1 MKKTWTI
8 FLALLFVCY
17 ACPTAQAAGYAVIT
31 EPQYNMAEAYF
42 GSVAKVSKD
51 LKWTLV
57 DAGGKP
63 VTSSGWDS
71 LGNTASDRIPAEKDG
86 KWGYIDQSG
95 KTVIAYQFSAAGAFQ
110 DDIALVYTAEE
121 RQAYI
126 DKNGKILFF
135 SPFTYSFAASGG
147 AVCGVMDDLYGFSD
161 TEGHIIITPQFEMA
175 HDFHE
180 GYAAVRAGG
189 KWGYVT
195 TDGSY
200 SIKPA
205 YENCGDFQNG
215 YAICR
220 LAGKYGIINT
230 AGKRVSPFTFD
241 YIGMPDDQGRYPA
254 KSGDIS
260 GYISFDG
267 TWLLKTNYAFCYA
280 FTDGVARVYQD
291 EKWGYI
297 DESGNE
303 IVPPTFVD
311 CGEYRSGL
319 APFSLDGLLWGYLS
333 LDTAPKETIPVVP
346 TPAQP
351 TDTPDKNIIED
362 TTGLILPLAP
372 DGARC
377 ISMKIGSNVALM
389 GDKAYALSAAPVLL
403 DGTTMIPVRDVVE
416 LLGGTVNW
424 NAENQRINMTRKF
437 RTITMTINSRIAF
450 VNGTPTSLVHAP
462 VLLDGSTV
470 VPLRSVTDGWDFSL
484 KWLNTE
490 QNIYIYF

>member
-1 MKKTWTI
+1 MKKTWII
-8 FLALLFVCY
+8 FFALLFVCY
-17 ACPTAQAAGYAVIT
+17 VCPIAQAAGYTVIT

-57 DAGGKP
+57 DSRGKP
-63 VTSSGWDS
+63 VTSGQWDS
-71 LGNTASDRIPAEKDG
+71 LGNTASDRIPAEKEG

-95 KTVIAYQFSAAGAFQ
+95 KTVIPYQFSAAGSFQ
-110 DDIALVYTAEE
+110 DEIAQVFTSDDQ
-121 RQAYI
+121 QAYI

-135 SPFTYSFAASGG
+135 SPFVYSFAASGG
-147 AVCGVMDDLYGFSD
+147 AVCGVLNDLYGFCD
-161 TEGHIIITPQFEMA
+161 TEGNMIIAPQFEMA

-180 GYAAVRAGG
+180 GYAAVRSGG
-189 KWGYVT
+189 KWGYIT
-195 TDGSY
+195 SDGNY

-205 YENCGDFQNG
+205 YDYCGDFKNG

-230 AGKRVSPFTFD
+230 AGKRVSSFTFD

-254 KSGDIS
+254 KYGDIS
-260 GYISFDG
+260 GYITFDG
-267 TWLLKTNYAFCYA
+267 TWLLKTKYAFCYA

-297 DESGNE
+297 DEKGNE
-303 IVPPTFVD
+303 IVPPTFAD
-311 CGEYRSGL
+311 CGEYRNGL
-319 APFSLDGLLWGYLS
+319 APFSLDGALWGYLA
-333 LDTAPKETIPVVP
+333 LDTTVSETIPVVP
-346 TPAQP
+346 TPPQASAP
-351 TDTPDKNIIED
+351 SNEIIDLD
-362 TTGLILPLAP
+362 TTDQILPLAP
-372 DGARC
+372 DGERC
-377 ISMKIGSNVALM
+377 ISMKIGSKIALM
-389 GDKAYALSAAPVLL
+389 GDKAYALSAAPALL

-416 LLGGTVNW
+416 LLGGTVTW

-437 RTITMTINSRIAF
+437 RTITMTINSRIGF
-450 VNGTPTSLVHAP
+450 VDGTPTSLVHAP

-470 VPLRSVTDGWDFSL
+470 VPLRSVTDSWDFSL

-490 QNIYIYF
+490 QNIYIYY